1 MVARPH
7 KRRVVIP
14 PPHILLCT
22 HHHIPNKLNSVSDRL
37 MPESTNNQY
46 PPPSHPSAKGE
57 SFEMDEL
64 NENSTTSEKEEPM
77 PMAVLEGEAD
87 DLSTWAWLS
96 AVWLIILASCLLLFP
111 RFLLFL
117 STPPNR
123 LARESLTPLEQFLS
137 TQLGIG
143 LLVVSF
149 TLVTSIPSHHPADAI
164 KQYHSA
170 HNHPLLIPLTAGFA
184 FIAFLA
190 YNKPT
195 DEIGSLGFLVF
206 MGNSLCALYGSYLIL
221 FNGPTVRSKKTGADK
236 HTSSFLFGNKNAA
249 SIQKKKWRKEHGK

>member
-1 MVARPH
+1 M
-7 KRRVVIP
+7 
-14 PPHILLCT
+14 
-22 HHHIPNKLNSVSDRL
+22 SD
-37 MPESTNNQY
+37 STNNKY
-46 PPPSHPSAKGE
+46 PPRPNPPPNEE
-57 SFEMDEL
+57 SFEMDET
-64 NENSTTSEKEEPM
+64 NEKASNSEREEPM
-77 PMAVLEGEAD
+77 PKAVLEGDAD

-96 AVWLIILASCLLLFP
+96 AFWLVVLAACLLIFP

-117 STPPNR
+117 STPPGS

-164 KQYHSA
+164 QQYGGSR
-170 HNHPLLIPLTAGFA
+170 NHPLLIPLTAGFA
-184 FIAFLA
+184 FIAFLG

-206 MGNSLCALYGSYLIL
+206 MGNGLCALYGSFLIV

-236 HTSSFLFGNKNAA
+236 RTSAFLFGNKNAA
-249 SIQKKKWRKEHGK
+249 SVQKKKWRKEHGK